1 MKKDTSKTLLET
13 LEEIPFIKWGVNW
26 TKKTSFPGAGTI
38 PIYDIIS
45 FIRNEIRHFDLTT
58 RANSV
63 AFSFFISLFPIII
76 LLLSI
81 TTYLLP
87 YIMSDFVMDKLPE
100 GASTID
106 FYETL
111 SNEIVRL
118 IPGESGV
125 WLAKIVADFSQS
137 STVGLFSFGFLLA
150 IYFSSN
156 GMIAMLNSF
165 EKNHQSTFKQR
176 YGVHKRLIAILLTL
190 LIGLLGFASLLFIIF
205 GNMFLGWLL
214 ELLNVGD
221 FAYRAFFIMRWIIM
235 ISLVYFSI
243 AFIYRY
249 GPATIKK
256 FRFFSP
262 GVTVATVGSILSSI
276 GFSLYVE
283 NFANYNRFYG
293 SIGAIIILL
302 LWIQINSFII
312 LVGFELNASIA
323 VNKDLR
329 KAKKEVDDIKK

>member
-1 MKKDTSKTLLET
+1 MKKDKSPTLLET
-13 LEEIPFIKWGVNW
+13 LQEIPFIKWGVDW
-26 TKKTSFPGAGTI
+26 MKRTSFPGAGKI
-38 PIYDIIS
+38 PIYDILT

-81 TTYLLP
+81 TTYVLP
-87 YIMSDFVMDKLPE
+87 YIMSDFVMNKLPE
-100 GASTID
+100 GSSTFD

-111 SNEIVRL
+111 SIEIIRA

-125 WLAKIVADFSQS
+125 WLAQIVADFSQS
-137 STVGLFSFGFLLA
+137 STVGLFSFGFPLA

-165 EKNHQSTFKQR
+165 EKNHASTFRQR
-176 YGVHKRLIAILLTL
+176 YGIHKRLIAIFLTL

-205 GNMFLGWLL
+205 GNMFLDWLL
-214 ELLNVGD
+214 DLFDVSY
-221 FAYRAFFIMRWIIM
+221 FAYRAFFIMRWVIM
-235 ISLVYFSI
+235 VLLIYFSI

-249 GPATIKK
+249 GPATIERFK
-256 FRFFSP
+256 FFSP
-262 GVTVATVGSILSSI
+262 GVTVATVGSILSSV

-329 KAKKEVDDIKK
+329 KAKKGVVDIKK